1 MRNHLRAG
9 LVGFVLALLLVTTSA
24 APILSKQVSATALLQ
39 PAAPYHLTQQPL
51 FNVAHSNSA
60 FLLQTMES
68 RDRMAA
74 REFVILSR
82 RTSLGTKIKNGL
94 RKGEHALT
102 LIFGNLSC
110 LKSLCFLVLVFHK
123 IGEGLKTGA
132 SYLNFPTT

>member
-1 MRNHLRAG
+1 MRNHFRAG

-39 PAAPYHLTQQPL
+39 PAAPYHLTQQPP
-51 FNVAHSNSA
+51 FNVAHSNSEI
-60 FLLQTMES
+60 LPQMMGS
-68 RDRMAA
+68 RDGVTV

-132 SYLNFPTT
+132 SYPNFPTT